1 MESEKELALMNSS
14 TAGEDNGKTQFYW
27 TKKQEIML
35 KIWERQKLAKDRKH
49 PKHFVDWATEL
60 KNRFNVIVSP
70 EEMLSKRSKIQAKYR
85 QMRKKIQNG
94 NGKENIRCKKFDAIC
109 QILVNQFRR
118 NGESIPLKDA
128 ESNGNFVKKRR
139 AISLLS
145 QAKHSIST
153 EENATTVVDAG
164 IQQEQGIAGT
174 SGQNKRKRRQMKA
187 VPKKTLEQQIL
198 EFENRNQQSLSQC
211 TEIMLEITS
220 KIEQMNSK

>member
-1 MESEKELALMNSS
+1 MESEKDLALMNSS

-35 KIWERQKLAKDRKH
+35 KIWERQKLAKDRKY

-85 QMRKKIQNG
+85 QMRKKLQNG

-118 NGESIPLKDA
+118 SGESIPLKDA

-139 AISLLS
+139 SISLLS

-153 EENATTVVDAG
+153 EENATTVVVAG
-164 IQQEQGIAGT
+164 MQQEQGIAGT
-174 SGQNKRKRRQMKA
+174 SGQNKRKRRQVKA

-198 EFENRNQQSLSQC
+198 EFENRNQQLLSQC
-211 TEIMLEITS
+211 TEIMLEITA
-220 KIEQMNSK
+220 KIEQMDSK